1 MGNYGTFLLLF
12 PVPPFYFPARELL
25 PTFLPHVFLWISERL
40 RKCFDKNNRYN
51 VDSQRQETLRPRLP
65 EFQGDDFRQWDLLRF
80 ILFRKTIKGS

>member
-25 PTFLPHVFLWISERL
+25 PTSLPQVFLWISERL

-51 VDSQRQETLRPRLP
+51 ADSQRQEILRPWLR
-65 EFQGDDFRQWDLLRF
+65 EVQGADFRQWDLLRF
-80 ILFRKTIKGS
+80 ILFRKTIKRS